1 MNRFVFALLSI
12 LLVLGQL
19 QAQTLQELQK
29 RKQKT
34 LDEINYTSRLL
45 NETDK
50 NARITLNKLEVLNQ
64 QIGLRGRLL
73 NDFDEQLK
81 ILQQSIDDNQ
91 FVVDCLKED
100 LEKIRTSYANLIRQA
115 YRNRSTYNQ
124 LVFLLSSA
132 DFNQAYKRML
142 YTRQVARYRERQLE
156 LIEVIRDI
164 QQKKIED
171 LSKRRSEHLELL
183 NRQKLEF
190 SQLRNEKEKQFD
202 YHKQLQ
208 KKERELKDLLRQ
220 QKQVEERLQREI
232 DRVIDEEA
240 RRTAQ
245 KGATPQ
251 EKQLSGN
258 FEKNKGKF
266 PWPVS
271 QGVITDKFGEHP
283 HPVMKSVI
291 IHNRGIDIT
300 THPGEKARA
309 IFNGTV
315 SRVLAIPGANMAVI
329 VRHGQYLTIY
339 SNLKEVFV
347 KQDDPVKTQQEIGL
361 IYSDPGEDNK
371 TVLKFQIRKE
381 RITMNPEEWITN

>member
-1 MNRFVFALLSI
+1 MKRLVFALLPI
-12 LLVLGQL
+12 LFLLGQL

-45 NETDK
+45 TETDK

-64 QIGLRGRLL
+64 QIDLRGRLL
-73 NDFDEQLK
+73 NDYDEQLK
-81 ILQQSIDDNQ
+81 ILQQSIDNNQ

-100 LEKIRTSYANLIRQA
+100 LEKIRNSYANLIRQA
-115 YRNRSTYNQ
+115 YRNRSAYNQ

-156 LIEVIRDI
+156 LIEAIHDI

-171 LSKRRSEHLELL
+171 LSKRKSEHLDVL
-183 NRQKLEF
+183 NRQKVEF
-190 SQLRNEKEKQFD
+190 SQLRNEKEKQSD

-208 KKERELKDLLRQ
+208 RKERELKDLLRQ

-232 DRVIDEEA
+232 ERVIDEEA
-240 RRTAQ
+240 KRTAQ
-245 KGATPQ
+245 KGTTPQ
-251 EKQLSGN
+251 EKQLSGD

-266 PWPVS
+266 PWPVT

-291 IHNRGIDIT
+291 IRNSGIDIT

-315 SRVLAIPGANMAVI
+315 SRVFAIPGANMAVI
-329 VRHGQYLTIY
+329 VRHGQFLTIY

-361 IYSDPGEDNK
+361 IYSDPAEDNK
-371 TVLKFQIRKE
+371 TILKFQIRKE
-381 RITMNPEEWITN
+381 RIKLNPEEWITN